1 MNESVWGMHGQC
13 SPGVGQGGPLL
24 WWTELC
30 IKHIQMEWRKEAAVA
45 CDQWDCINT
54 CPTLTNGSFIDTH
67 WNRWVTH
74 WRLSGDWGYLAVRG
88 NSPCMDKGL
97 AWIKTN
103 TSAAVAPDQSEWVW
117 NKWGGVVTVFTR
129 HRYSMTGSVCI
140 TMSCCA
146 RKQALYRVC
155 SVRVEKWRTSSMVP
169 FPLALSPSLPYPPP
183 PPPSSIPM
191 AQSDVDFNVC
201 CRTTASTESLH
212 QLSRQINGLLAEVRH
227 Q

>member
-1 MNESVWGMHGQC
+1 MGH
-13 SPGVGQGGPLL
+13 LL
-24 WWTELC
+24 
-30 IKHIQMEWRKEAAVA
+30 
-45 CDQWDCINT
+45 
-54 CPTLTNGSFIDTH
+54 TH

-74 WRLSGDWGYLAVRG
+74 RRLSGDWGYLAVRG

-103 TSAAVAPDQSEWVW
+103 TSAAVAPDQSEWVS

-169 FPLALSPSLPYPPP
+169 FPLALSPPSHTPPP
-183 PPPSSIPM
+183 PLPAYPWRKVTLTLMCPAEPQLLQRVYTSSHGRSTAYWLRWDTNKPLPPPFFLGKKSVLYVIPVKSLYWY
-191 AQSDVDFNVC
+191 QSGKYWNC
-201 CRTTASTESLH
+201 L
-212 QLSRQINGLLAEVRH
+212 
-227 Q
+227 